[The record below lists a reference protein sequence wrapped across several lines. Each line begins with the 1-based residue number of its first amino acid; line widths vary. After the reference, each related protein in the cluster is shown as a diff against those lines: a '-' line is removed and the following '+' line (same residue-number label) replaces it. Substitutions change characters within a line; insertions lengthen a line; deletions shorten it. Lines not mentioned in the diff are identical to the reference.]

1 MRTLIAAFVL
11 AASLTSPTAASS
23 AATTAA
29 TTAGT
34 AGDDTLHGGRG
45 ADVLRGLKGADHLN
59 GRRGADRLY
68 GGRGDD
74 VLTDFLD
81 VGTGEAP
88 STTRDVYRAGPGD
101 DTLYVGHRDVVHA
114 GRGADHVWAF
124 YVGDG
129 DVIDCGAGDHDVLHL
144 HEDLDG
150 LATRGC
156 EKIVIRVAG

>member
-1 MRTLIAAFVL
+1 MNTLIAAFVL
-11 AASLTSPTAASS
+11 ATSLAAP
-23 AATTAA
+23 A
-29 TTAGT
+29 AGT
-34 AGDDTLHGGRG
+34 AGDDTIRG
-45 ADVLRGLKGADHLN
+45 TRGDDVLRGLQGDDHLD
-59 GRRGADRLY
+59 GRRGKDRLY

-74 VLTDFLD
+74 VLTDFLNI
-81 VGTGEAP
+81 GTGGSP

-124 YVGDG
+124 YVGAG
-129 DVIDCGAGDHDVLHL
+129 DLVDCGGGSHDVLHL
-144 HEDLDG
+144 HQDLDG